1 MPTYFT
7 DRKLAERYDI
17 HRLTIWR
24 WVRSGKFP
32 APIKI
37 VGSTRWLSDDV
48 LAWEKSTTKK

>member
-1 MPTYFT
+1 MRTYYT

-32 APIKI
+32 PPIKI